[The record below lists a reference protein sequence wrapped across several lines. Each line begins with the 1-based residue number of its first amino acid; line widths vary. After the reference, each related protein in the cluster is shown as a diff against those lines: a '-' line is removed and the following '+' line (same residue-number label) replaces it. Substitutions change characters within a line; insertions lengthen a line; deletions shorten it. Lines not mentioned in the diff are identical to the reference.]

1 MHRPCLVR
9 FVQLCNRLPCGNHRQ
24 HAPCALCCLSWL
36 VSFCTSATLSCQSGK
51 SERERQGERE
61 RERERARESE
71 REERHTGRA
80 LTSTTGRQH
89 TGTCSNK
96 HMEYQYAAIVI
107 PPPAAAE
114 QHGRLCPPSIRNK
127 DIVNLYSTTAAHK
140 LVMASAQTVPGQVC
154 PTLPPPTVR
163 ESSATCSMCIVLSIL
178 ARVFLR
184 VCDTFLPIKQ
194 ERERE
199 AARAR
204 EKERERESADR
215 AWSSLFGSAT
225 AYRAGIIGN
234 MLHVHRVTYPG
245 SCLSARLRHFPANQ
259 ARARER
265 QREREREGERE
276 RETYR
281 QSTDVH
287 YRKATHRHVQ
297 QHTHGISV
305 CCYCYSSSG
314 CRRTALTSL
323 PTFHSKQRHC
333 QPSTTAAHE
342 LVMASAQTVPGQVCP
357 TLQPP
362 TVRES
367 SATCSMCIVLSI
379 LARVFL
385 HVCDTFLPIR
395 QERER
400 EAGRARERERES
412 ERERERRETYRQSTD
427 VNYRKATHRHVQQQ
441 THGIS
446 VCCYCYSSS
455 GCRRTAR
462 SSLPTFHSKQRHC
475 QPI

>member
-1 MHRPCLVR
+1 MLHVHRAVYP
-9 FVQLCNRLPCGNHRQ
+9 GS
-24 HAPCALCCLSWL
+24 CLSARL
-36 VSFCTSATLSCQSGK
+36 RHFPAHQARA
-51 SERERQGERE
+51 RERGSESERE
-61 RERERARESE
+61 RERE
-71 REERHTGRA
+71 
-80 LTSTTGRQH
+80 
-89 TGTCSNK
+89 K
-96 HMEYQYAAIVI
+96 
-107 PPPAAAE
+107 
-114 QHGRLCPPSIRNK
+114 
-127 DIVNLYSTTAAHK
+127 
-140 LVMASAQTVPGQVC
+140 AQTVPGQVC

-163 ESSATCSMCIVLSIL
+163 ESSATCSMCIVLPIL

-184 VCDTFLPIKQ
+184 VCDTFLPIRQ
-194 ERERE
+194 ERERGS
-199 AARAR
+199 
-204 EKERERESADR
+204 ERERER
-215 AWSSLFGSAT
+215 
-225 AYRAGIIGN
+225 
-234 MLHVHRVTYPG
+234 
-245 SCLSARLRHFPANQ
+245 
-259 ARARER
+259 
-265 QREREREGERE
+265 ERE

-400 EAGRARERERES
+400 EAGRARERERE
-412 ERERERRETYRQSTD
+412 RERAREKRDIQ
-427 VNYRKATHRHVQQQ
+427 AEH
-441 THGIS
+441 
-446 VCCYCYSSS
+446 
-455 GCRRTAR
+455 
-462 SSLPTFHSKQRHC
+462 
-475 QPI
+475 

>member
-1 MHRPCLVR
+1 M
-9 FVQLCNRLPCGNHRQ
+9 
-24 HAPCALCCLSWL
+24 
-36 VSFCTSATLSCQSGK
+36 SFCTSATLSCQSGK

-61 RERERARESE
+61 RERERERARERERESARESEREEREE

-199 AARAR
+199 
-204 EKERERESADR
+204 
-215 AWSSLFGSAT
+215 
-225 AYRAGIIGN
+225 
-234 MLHVHRVTYPG
+234 
-245 SCLSARLRHFPANQ
+245 
-259 ARARER
+259 R
-265 QREREREGERE
+265 QRERERKRERGKAQTVPGQVYSALPPPTVRESSATRSMCIVLPILARVFLRVCDTFLPIRQERERGSERERE

-281 QSTDVH
+281 QSTDVN

-333 QPSTTAAHE
+333 QPSTTATHE

-357 TLQPP
+357 TLPPP

-367 SATCSMCIVLSI
+367 SATCSTCIVLSI

-385 HVCDTFLPIR
+385 RVCDTFLPIR

-400 EAGRARERERES
+400 EAARARERERE
-412 ERERERRETYRQSTD
+412 RERERRRERERARESEREERHTGRALTSTTGRQHTGTCSNKHMEYQYADARALLSFLLRLPQNSTG
-427 VNYRKATHRHVQQQ
+427 VFAHLPCKTQ
-441 THGIS
+441 TLS
-446 VCCYCYSSS
+446 
-455 GCRRTAR
+455 T
-462 SSLPTFHSKQRHC
+462 
-475 QPI
+475 